1 MRIFCVIKLSLHED
15 QGDARAKNSRW

>member
-1 MRIFCVIKLSLHED
+1 MRIVCVIKLSLHED